1 MQAVQ
6 MQVEKMANTVVTN
19 TPTVLIADDYPDV
32 LVALRLL
39 LKGEGFQL
47 ETVSSPERLL
57 EALGRR
63 SFDLVLMDLNYTRDT
78 TSGAEGLNLLE
89 QIRLLDQTTPI
100 VAMTAWGS
108 IELAV
113 EAMQRG
119 VCDFILKPWDNVRL
133 LQTLRT
139 HLEAGRSRRREHQLQ
154 AQRQAEQVRELAAAL
169 EIQQSLLPHTIL
181 PLRGCELA
189 TAWQPVRAVSGD
201 FFNVLH
207 FNDTTSAICIGDVS
221 GKGMPAALVMSN
233 TQALTKA
240 FAEINCQPYELCAQ
254 INRALCSQLSSGR
267 FVTFFYAHFDSDR
280 RTLCYSN
287 AGHNPP
293 LIMKNDGEC
302 LALTT
307 GGTVLGVFKEQVFE
321 QAEVSLASG
330 DRVLLYTDGITEAM
344 NETGEEFGEERLL
357 DLLRSHRQLSADAL
371 QQTIMSAVT
380 EFCGG
385 NFHDDATLLVLA
397 VG

>member
-1 MQAVQ
+1 
-6 MQVEKMANTVVTN
+6 MANTVITN

-32 LVALRLL
+32 LLALRLL

-57 EALGRR
+57 DALGQR

-89 QIRLLDQTTPI
+89 RIRQLDQTLPI

-139 HLEAGRSRRREHQLQ
+139 HLEAGRARRREHQLQ
-154 AQRQAEQVRELAAAL
+154 TQRQAEQVRELAAAL

-207 FNDTTSAICIGDVS
+207 FDDATAAICIGDVS

-233 TQALTKA
+233 AQALTKA
-240 FAEINCQPYELCAQ
+240 FAEPQTQPRDVCAQ

-267 FVTFFYAHFDSDR
+267 FVTFFYAHFDAHR
-280 RTLCYSN
+280 RTLCYTN

-293 LIMKNDGEC
+293 LLLKRSGET
-302 LALTT
+302 LSLSE
-307 GGTVLGVFKEQVFE
+307 GGTMLGVFRDQAFE
-321 QAEVSLASG
+321 QAEISLAAG
-330 DRVLLYTDGITEAM
+330 DRVLLYTDGITEAV
-344 NETGEEFGEERLL
+344 NAAGEEFGEERLQ
-357 DLLRSHRQLSADAL
+357 DLLRAHHQSGADAL

-380 EFCGG
+380 EFCDGD
-385 NFHDDATLLVLA
+385 FHDDATLLVLA
-397 VG
+397 IE

>member
-1 MQAVQ
+1 MT
-6 MQVEKMANTVVTN
+6 NTVIAN

-57 EALGRR
+57 DALGQR

-78 TSGAEGLNLLE
+78 TSGAEGLNLLDR
-89 QIRLLDQTTPI
+89 IRLLDETLPI
-100 VAMTAWGS
+100 VAMTAWGT

-139 HLEAGRSRRREHQLQ
+139 HLEAGRARRRERQLQ
-154 AQRQAEQVRELAAAL
+154 EQRQAEQVRELAAAL

-189 TAWQPVRAVSGD
+189 TAWHPVRAVSGD

-207 FNDTTSAICIGDVS
+207 FDDSTSAICIGDVS

-233 TQALTKA
+233 AQALTKA
-240 FAEINCQPYELCAQ
+240 FAEAHCPPSELCALV
-254 INRALCSQLSSGR
+254 NRALCGQLSPGK
-267 FVTFFYAHFDSDR
+267 FVTFFYAHFDSNQR
-280 RTLCYSN
+280 ALSYSN

-293 LIMKNDGEC
+293 LLLRKDGEC
-302 LALTT
+302 FPLEQ
-307 GGTVLGVFKEQVFE
+307 GGPVLGIFKDQMFD
-321 QAEVSLASG
+321 QAEIALASG
-330 DRVLLYTDGITEAM
+330 DRLLLYTDGITEAE
-344 NETGEEFGEERLL
+344 NENGEEFGEERLL
-357 DLLRSHRQLSADAL
+357 SLLRSHRQLSAQAL
-371 QQTIMSAVT
+371 QQTVMAAVT

-385 NFHDDATLLVLA
+385 NFQDDATLLVLA
-397 VG
+397 VE